1 MIRDITLGQFY
12 PSKSVIHEL
21 DPRTKIIL
29 TLAFIIQLFV
39 VRGFLGFAISAVPLI
54 LMISLS
60 KVPLRF
66 ILRGMKPIF
75 FILIFTFLLN
85 MFMYP
90 GDIIFKLGFLELTK
104 EGIYK
109 AFFMGIRL
117 MMLII
122 GSSLLT
128 FTTTPIKLTDGIEA
142 LIHPTKRIGVPTHE
156 IAMMMS
162 IALRFIPTLIDET
175 DKIMKAQQARGAD
188 FESGNILQRGKA
200 LIPILVPL
208 FVSAFQIAQDLA
220 MAMEARCYR
229 GGEGR
234 TRLHAMVYEKK
245 DYVAFAISAAFF
257 AMVVAENIL
266 TK

>member
-90 GDIIFKLGFLELTK
+90 GEIIFKWGFLELTK

-117 MMLII
+117 
-122 GSSLLT
+122 
-128 FTTTPIKLTDGIEA
+128 
-142 LIHPTKRIGVPTHE
+142 
-156 IAMMMS
+156 IA
-162 IALRFIPTLIDET
+162 IDIY
-175 DKIMKAQQARGAD
+175 DNSD
-188 FESGNILQRGKA
+188 
-200 LIPILVPL
+200 
-208 FVSAFQIAQDLA
+208 
-220 MAMEARCYR
+220 
-229 GGEGR
+229 
-234 TRLHAMVYEKK
+234 
-245 DYVAFAISAAFF
+245 
-257 AMVVAENIL
+257 
-266 TK
+266 